1 LDPGSGKSL
10 FRIPDPGAK
19 NEPDTQHCCLHVQF
33 IAAQL
38 HTHAAPNQ
46 LSLVFGRWEGERLEL
61 VQAIEA
67 EKLASREALKPLD
80 ELRLEHNKLGEVS
93 PSSLQFLFFN
103 VFLLS

>member
-1 LDPGSGKSL
+1 MQGV
-10 FRIPDPGAK
+10 K
-19 NEPDTQHCCLHVQF
+19 NEPDPQHCCHRVQF

-46 LSLVFGRWEGERLEL
+46 LSLVCGRWEGERLEL

-80 ELRLEHNKLGEVS
+80 ELRLEHNKLVEVS
-93 PSSLQFLFFN
+93 PSIAS
-103 VFLLS
+103 VF